1 MQYTQVTTITTKP
14 GQKPKALDVPALAV
28 GARRATGTVRRCA
41 LHRDELERHRVVSAD
56 GYEVVV
62 TTVHAAHGVWLTGA
76 YPVQQGY
83 LVMICQPY
91 YEAQSTTEEAAA
103 EQHDQL
109 VRALADAGVGIV
121 RARRRLAARQRA
133 EQREAIT
140 QPEQD
145 GNLALQSPR

>member
-1 MQYTQVTTITTKP
+1 MKTAMPIV
-14 GQKPKALDVPALAV
+14 VPAPTFGAHLAN
-28 GARRATGTVRRCA
+28 GTVRRCA
-41 LHRDELERHRVVSAD
+41 PHPDELERHRVISAD

-62 TTVHAAHGVWLTGA
+62 TTVHAARGVWLTGA

-91 YEAQSTTEEAAA
+91 YEAQSTTKEAAA

-109 VRALADAGVGIV
+109 VGTLADAGVAIV

-133 EQREAIT
+133 EQHEAIT
-140 QPEQD
+140 VQNRKD
-145 GNLALQSPR
+145 DLAVQSPR